1 MMMKWVSVSSPII
14 QLSSGQ
20 HIANVPIHP
29 PLQSPVGE
37 PHLLPLPEDVVVVGL
52 DDVVEVVVGLDD
64 VVVVVDVL
72 EEVVEVV
79 DDVVM
84 PVVSDVSDSAYPPVE
99 PPPPLF
105 DVTMTYPTAPRVRT
119 ATAPR
124 ATMSGVFR
132 RDPVWGTEVDGYGAV
147 GGTGP

>member
-1 MMMKWVSVSSPII
+1 M
-14 QLSSGQ
+14 L
-20 HIANVPIHP
+20 HP
-29 PLQSPVGE
+29 PFQSPVGD
-37 PHLLPLPEDVVVVGL
+37 PQLRPLDDDVVVVDVVDDEVVVVVL
-52 DDVVEVVVGLDD
+52 DDVVEVVVGLED
-64 VVVVVDVL
+64 
-72 EEVVEVV
+72 VVEVV

-105 DVTMTYPTAPRVRT
+105 DVPMTYPTAPRVRT